1 MNTNKKF
8 KKSSTLKSIALMG
21 LLTSSVGL
29 TALPTLSH
37 AATADNS
44 TLNYG
49 ILNFSATASRKVD
62 NDQTNAVMNKVVQN
76 RSSTEVANQITTTLN
91 RAMEVAKKYP
101 TVKVTTGSQST
112 YPQYDK
118 NQKITGW
125 TGNASLNLKSTDTV
139 AISKLIA
146 ELQSFMT
153 LDGISFA
160 VSDDLRR
167 EVNRQ
172 LMVEAS
178 TAFQQQARALLPAWQ
193 ARDYQLVN
201 LNFNQGGDYGRYPVP
216 VAMSAKA
223 AGFDEVAP
231 QNFQAGEST
240 ITVTADGSIQL
251 IK

>member
-1 MNTNKKF
+1 
-8 KKSSTLKSIALMG
+8 MG

-118 NQKITGW
+118 NQ
-125 TGNASLNLKSTDTV
+125 NDA
-139 AISKLIA
+139 
-146 ELQSFMT
+146 
-153 LDGISFA
+153 
-160 VSDDLRR
+160 
-167 EVNRQ
+167 
-172 LMVEAS
+172 
-178 TAFQQQARALLPAWQ
+178 
-193 ARDYQLVN
+193 
-201 LNFNQGGDYGRYPVP
+201 
-216 VAMSAKA
+216 
-223 AGFDEVAP
+223 
-231 QNFQAGEST
+231 
-240 ITVTADGSIQL
+240 
-251 IK
+251 